1 MRATAPRVREAMNQ
15 EQSPENTDRRLQP
28 RWRTPDGMYCQ
39 LNVRTRVRV
48 IDISGSGVLF
58 GSDVPLPIGTDAR
71 LKSVIGSGA
80 FAPAIEVRRVA
91 PSSAQRESA
100 LGAIFTSMDEPSRRS
115 LEKFLKL
122 ASA

>member
-1 MRATAPRVREAMNQ
+1 MAD
-15 EQSPENTDRRLQP
+15 EQSADRRLQP
-28 RWRTPDGMYCQ
+28 RWRTQEGVYCQ
-39 LNVRTRVRV
+39 LSVRTRVRV

-71 LKSVIGSGA
+71 LRSMIGNGS

-91 PSSAQRESA
+91 PSSAQRENA
-100 LGAIFTSMDEPSRRS
+100 LGAIFTSMDDLSRRS
-115 LEKFLKL
+115 LENFLKL